1 MKPNGAPRFG
11 ADNPQEGPK
20 ELIIPIDNEMYR
32 YLEFLQRIKLIR
44 QKEEAVLSALR
55 IFKKLNMHDWM
66 PYVYR
71 LNDERVL
78 MVGRGMLHDIFTS
91 MSEAK
96 LYDVARLTA
105 LKRRVIDPM
114 DPQLDLGEAANWGVI
129 LNGLENMG
137 WGKFTQEDD
146 EVMVEYLGVPI
157 VFLKGYLETLF
168 QVEFR
173 IHQAMDGEVYVLIRE
188 RTKPEVWR

>member
-1 MKPNGAPRFG
+1 M
-11 ADNPQEGPK
+11 GPE
-20 ELIIPIDNEMYR
+20 ELTIPLDGDLSR
-32 YLEFLQRIKLIR
+32 YLEFLQKTKLIR

-78 MVGRGMLHDIFTS
+78 MIGRGMLHDIFTS
-91 MSEAK
+91 MSETK
-96 LYDVARLTA
+96 LYDIARLTA
-105 LKRRVIDPM
+105 LKRRVINPM

-129 LNGLENMG
+129 LNELENMG
-137 WGKFTQEDD
+137 WGKFTQEGD

-157 VFLKGYLETLF
+157 IFLKGYLETLF

-173 IHQAMDGEVYVLIRE
+173 IHQTMDGEVYILIRE

>member
-1 MKPNGAPRFG
+1 MKPDESPRSG
-11 ADNPQEGPK
+11 ADNPWVGPE
-20 ELIIPIDNEMYR
+20 ELTITLDDDLSR
-32 YLEFLQRIKLIR
+32 YLEFLQRTKLIR
-44 QKEEAVLSALR
+44 YKEEAVLSALR

-78 MVGRGMLHDIFTS
+78 MIGRGMLHDIFTS

-105 LKRRVIDPM
+105 LKRRVINPI
-114 DPQLDLGEAANWGVI
+114 DPQLDLGEATNWGVI

-146 EVMVEYLGVPI
+146 EVMVEHLGVPI

-173 IHQAMDGEVYVLIRE
+173 IHQAMDGEVYILIRE

>member
-1 MKPNGAPRFG
+1 LKPDESPRSG
-11 ADNPQEGPK
+11 PDNPRAGP
-20 ELIIPIDNEMYR
+20 EEITIPLDDDLSR
-32 YLEFLQRIKLIR
+32 YLEFLQRTKLIR
-44 QKEEAVLSALR
+44 HKEEAVLSALR

-96 LYDVARLTA
+96 LYDIARLTA
-105 LKRRVIDPM
+105 LKRRVINPM
-114 DPQLDLGEAANWGVI
+114 DPQLDLGEVANWGVI

-173 IHQAMDGEVYVLIRE
+173 IHQAMDGEVYILIRE

>member
-1 MKPNGAPRFG
+1 
-11 ADNPQEGPK
+11 
-20 ELIIPIDNEMYR
+20 
-32 YLEFLQRIKLIR
+32 
-44 QKEEAVLSALR
+44 VLSALR

-78 MVGRGMLHDIFTS
+78 MIGRGMLHDIFTS

-105 LKRRVIDPM
+105 LKRRVINPI

-173 IHQAMDGEVYVLIRE
+173 IHQAMDGEVYILIRE
-188 RTKPEVWR
+188 RTKHEVWR